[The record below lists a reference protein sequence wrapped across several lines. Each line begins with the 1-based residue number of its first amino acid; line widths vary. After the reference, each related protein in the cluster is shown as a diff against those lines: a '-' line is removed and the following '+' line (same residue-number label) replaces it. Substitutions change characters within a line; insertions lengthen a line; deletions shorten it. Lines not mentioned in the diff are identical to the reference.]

1 MTSVRACS
9 CAAAIVAIA
18 LVAQACESTSTR
30 PAPRLGALV
39 RAYDREVTPYF
50 PFTASEAGLRQYD
63 RVLANSIGEEY
74 RTGLAALC
82 SRYLTDLRRI
92 DPAPLD
98 ERERVTHDIF
108 EFNLETCLER
118 LRLPWHLLP
127 IDQVGRSVPSEFA
140 VIGAGRGAHPF
151 KTRRNYEDFLGRVD
165 GFVTWIDTAIVNMR
179 TGMEQGITQP
189 RDIMVKVLPQLE
201 THIVPDPRASVFYEP
216 IKNLPKD
223 FDDTTRRV
231 LTEKYVRA
239 IEGQIVPAYRRL
251 RAFVRDEYLPH
262 CRSTFGLADLPDGHA
277 MYAFA
282 VRAGTTTSLTPEQ
295 ISALGRQEVVRISG
309 EIERLHAEI
318 AAAGEAPPARYAS
331 VEDLLRA
338 YADFRASVEAT
349 LPTLF
354 RRFPKAG
361 FEIRPIEAFRERS
374 MPSSYVPASPDG
386 ARAGVF
392 YLNAAAL
399 REGHAVPVSRS
410 LFLHEAVPGHHLQM
424 ALQRENRGLPGFR
437 RFAWYNAFG
446 EGWALYAESLGTELG
461 AYGNRH
467 DRLGMLGAELFR
479 AKRLVVDVGLHAN
492 GWTREQAIAY
502 LGGSREDS
510 EREAERYMAWPGQAL
525 GYKIGQ
531 LKILDLRRKAEAAL
545 GASFDLRD
553 FHDALLEDG
562 GMPLS
567 VLEAKMER
575 WVAAHR
581 RTAARSGA

>member
-1 MTSVRACS
+1 MTSVRPRI
-9 CAAAIVAIA
+9 CAAAIVAIV
-18 LVAQACESTSTR
+18 LVAQACASTST
-30 PAPRLGALV
+30 PQAPRLGALV
-39 RAYDREVTPYF
+39 SAYDREVTPYF

-82 SRYLTDLRRI
+82 SRYRTELRRI
-92 DPAPLD
+92 DPASLD
-98 ERERVTHDIF
+98 EPERVTRDIF

-127 IDQVGRSVPSEFA
+127 IDQVGRSLPSEFA
-140 VIGAGRGAHPF
+140 VIGAGRGVHPF
-151 KTRRNYEDFLGRVD
+151 KTARNYEDFLGRID
-165 GFVTWIDTAIVNMR
+165 GFVTWMDTAIANMR
-179 TGMEQGITQP
+179 TGMERGITQP
-189 RDIMVKVLPQLE
+189 RDIMVKVLPQLD

-216 IKNLPKD
+216 IKNLPRD
-223 FDDTTRRV
+223 FDDTTRSV

-239 IEGQIVPAYRRL
+239 IEVQIVPAYRRL
-251 RAFVRDEYLPH
+251 RTFVQDEYLPR
-262 CRSTFGLADLPDGHA
+262 CRSTFGLADLPGGHA

-282 VRAGTTTSLTPEQ
+282 VRVGTTTSLTPEP
-295 ISALGRQEVVRISG
+295 ISALGQQEVVRISG
-309 EIERLHAEI
+309 EIDRLRAEI

-338 YADFRASVEAT
+338 YEDFRASVEAT

-399 REGHAVPVSRS
+399 REGRAVPVSRN

-446 EGWALYAESLGTELG
+446 EGWALYAERLGAELG
-461 AYGNRH
+461 VYGNRH
-467 DRLGMLGAELFR
+467 DRLSMLAAELFR
-479 AKRLVVDVGLHAN
+479 AKRLVVDVGLHAK
-492 GWTREQAIAY
+492 GWTREEAIAY

-545 GASFDLRD
+545 GGSFDLRE

-567 VLEAKMER
+567 VLETKMER
-575 WVAAHR
+575 WIAGR
-581 RTAARSGA
+581 RR

>member
-1 MTSVRACS
+1 MTRARGSV
-9 CAAAIVAIA
+9 CASAIVAIA
-18 LVAQACESTSTR
+18 LVAQACVSTSTP
-30 PAPRLGALV
+30 PAPRLGTLV
-39 RAYDREVTPYF
+39 SAHDREITPYF

-63 RVLANSIGEEY
+63 RVLANFIGEEY
-74 RTGLAALC
+74 RSGLAALC
-82 SRYLTDLRRI
+82 SRYRTELRRI
-92 DPAPLD
+92 DPATLD
-98 ERERVTHDIF
+98 EQERVTRDIF
-108 EFNLETCLER
+108 EFNLDACLER

-127 IDQVGRSVPSEFA
+127 IDQVGRSLPSEFS
-140 VIGAGRGAHPF
+140 VIGAGRGVHPF
-151 KTRRNYEDFLGRVD
+151 KTPRNYEDFLGRID
-165 GFVTWIDTAIVNMR
+165 GFVTWIDTAIANMR
-179 TGMEQGITQP
+179 SGMERGITQP
-189 RDIMVKVLPQLE
+189 RDIMLKVLPQLD

-231 LTEKYVRA
+231 LTEKYVQA
-239 IEGQIVPAYRRL
+239 IEVQIVPAYRRL
-251 RAFVRDEYLPH
+251 RGFVHDEYLPR
-262 CRSTFGLADLPDGHA
+262 CRSTFGLADLPGGHA

-282 VRAGTTTSLTPEQ
+282 VRVGTTTSLTPEQ
-295 ISALGRQEVVRISG
+295 IFALGEREVVRISG
-309 EIERLHAEI
+309 ESERLRAEI

-399 REGHAVPVSRS
+399 HEARGVTISRN
-410 LFLHEAVPGHHLQM
+410 LFLHEAVPGHHLQV

-437 RFAWYNAFG
+437 RFGWYNAFG
-446 EGWALYAESLGTELG
+446 EGWALYAESLGAELG

-479 AKRLVVDVGLHAN
+479 AKRLVVDVGLHAK

-525 GYKIGQ
+525 GYKMGQ
-531 LKILDLRRKAEAAL
+531 LKILSLRRKAEAAL

-567 VLEAKMER
+567 VLETKMER
-575 WVAAHR
+575 WIAGR
-581 RTAARSGA
+581 RR

>member
-1 MTSVRACS
+1 MTSARALIGVS
-9 CAAAIVAIA
+9 AIVAAI
-18 LVAQACESTSTR
+18 LVAQACAKTSTR
-30 PAPRLGALV
+30 AAPRLGALV
-39 RAYDREVTPYF
+39 SAYDGEVTPYH
-50 PFTASEAGLRQYD
+50 PFTASEAGVRQYD
-63 RVLANSIGEEY
+63 RVLANYIGEEY

-82 SRYLTDLRRI
+82 SRYLTELRRI
-92 DPAPLD
+92 DPATLD
-98 ERERVTHDIF
+98 ERERVTRDIF
-108 EFNLETCLER
+108 EFNLDACLER

-127 IDQVGRSVPSEFA
+127 IDQVGRSLPSEFA
-140 VIGAGRGAHPF
+140 VIGAGRGVHPF
-151 KTRRNYEDFLGRVD
+151 KTPRNYEDFLGRID
-165 GFVTWIDTAIVNMR
+165 GFVTWIDTAIANMR

-189 RDIMVKVLPQLE
+189 RDIMVKVLPQLD
-201 THIVPDPRASVFYEP
+201 TQIVPDPRASVFYEP

-251 RAFVRDEYLPH
+251 RTFVQDEYLPR
-262 CRSTFGLADLPDGHA
+262 CRSTFGLADLPGGHA

-282 VRAGTTTSLTPEQ
+282 VRVGTTTSLTPEQ
-295 ISALGRQEVVRISG
+295 ISALGEQEVVRISG
-309 EIERLHAEI
+309 EIDRLRAEI

-399 REGHAVPVSRS
+399 REGRGVAISRN

-424 ALQRENRGLPGFR
+424 TLQRENRGLPGFR
-437 RFAWYNAFG
+437 RFGWYNAFG
-446 EGWALYAESLGTELG
+446 EGWALYAESLGAELG
-461 AYGNRH
+461 VYGNRH
-467 DRLGMLGAELFR
+467 DRLSMLGAELFR
-479 AKRLVVDVGLHAN
+479 AKRLVVDVGLHAQ
-492 GWTREQAIAY
+492 GWTRERAIVY

-531 LKILDLRRKAEAAL
+531 LKILDVRRKAEAAL

-575 WVAAHR
+575 WIAGR
-581 RTAARSGA
+581 RR

>member
-1 MTSVRACS
+1 MTSARALIGVS
-9 CAAAIVAIA
+9 AIVAAI
-18 LVAQACESTSTR
+18 LVAQACAKTSTR

-39 RAYDREVTPYF
+39 GAYDREVTPYH
-50 PFTASEAGLRQYD
+50 PFTASEAGVRQYD
-63 RVLANSIGEEY
+63 RVLANNIGEEY
-74 RTGLAALC
+74 RTGLTALC
-82 SRYLTDLRRI
+82 SRYRTELRRI
-92 DPAPLD
+92 DAATLD
-98 ERERVTHDIF
+98 ERERVTRDIF
-108 EFNLETCLER
+108 EFNLDACLER
-118 LRLPWHLLP
+118 LRLPWHVLP
-127 IDQVGRSVPSEFA
+127 IDQVGRSLPSEFA
-140 VIGAGRGAHPF
+140 VIGAGRGVHPF
-151 KTRRNYEDFLGRVD
+151 KTPRNYEDFLGRIE
-165 GFVTWIDTAIVNMR
+165 GFVTWIDTAIANMR
-179 TGMEQGITQP
+179 IGMEQGITQP
-189 RDIMVKVLPQLE
+189 RDIMLKVLPQLD
-201 THIVPDPRASVFYEP
+201 TQIVPDPRASVFYEP

-223 FDDTTRRV
+223 FDDTTRGV

-251 RAFVRDEYLPH
+251 RAFVQDEYLPR
-262 CRSTFGLADLPDGHA
+262 CRSTFGVADLPGGHA

-282 VRAGTTTSLTPEQ
+282 VRVGTTTSLAPEQ
-295 ISALGRQEVVRISG
+295 ISALGEQEVVRISG
-309 EIERLHAEI
+309 EIDRLRAEI

-354 RRFPKAG
+354 RRFPEAG

-399 REGHAVPVSRS
+399 REGRGVAISRN

-424 ALQRENRGLPGFR
+424 TLQRENRGLPGFR
-437 RFAWYNAFG
+437 RFGWYNAFG
-446 EGWALYAESLGTELG
+446 EGWALYAESLGAELG
-461 AYGNRH
+461 VYGNRH
-467 DRLGMLGAELFR
+467 DRLSMLGAELFR

-531 LKILDLRRKAEAAL
+531 LKILDVRRKAEAAL
-545 GASFDLRD
+545 GSSFDLRD

-562 GMPLS
+562 GMPLT

-575 WVAAHR
+575 WIAGR
-581 RTAARSGA
+581 RR

>member
-1 MTSVRACS
+1 MTPARGAVHVS
-9 CAAAIVAIA
+9 AIVAAI
-18 LVAQACESTSTR
+18 LVAQACAKTSTR
-30 PAPRLGALV
+30 AAPRLGALV
-39 RAYDREVTPYF
+39 SAYDREVTPYH
-50 PFTASEAGLRQYD
+50 PFTASEAGRRQYD
-63 RVLANSIGEEY
+63 RVLANYIGEEY

-82 SRYLTDLRRI
+82 SRYLTELRRI
-92 DPAPLD
+92 DPATLD
-98 ERERVTHDIF
+98 ERERVTRDIF
-108 EFNLETCLER
+108 EFNLDACLER

-127 IDQVGRSVPSEFA
+127 IDQVGRSLPSEFA
-140 VIGAGRGAHPF
+140 VMGAGRGVHPF
-151 KTRRNYEDFLGRVD
+151 KTPRNYEDFLGRID
-165 GFVTWIDTAIVNMR
+165 GFVTWIDTAISNMR
-179 TGMEQGITQP
+179 TGMAQDITQP

-201 THIVPDPRASVFYEP
+201 THIIPDPRASVFYEP

-251 RAFVRDEYLPH
+251 STFVQDEYLPR
-262 CRSTFGLADLPDGHA
+262 CRSTVGVADLPGGQA

-282 VRAGTTTSLTPEQ
+282 VRVGTTTSLSPEQ
-295 ISALGRQEVVRISG
+295 ISALGEQEVVRISG
-309 EIERLHAEI
+309 EIDRLRAEI

-349 LPTLF
+349 LPGLF

-374 MPSSYVPASPDG
+374 MPSSYVPASLDG

-399 REGHAVPVSRS
+399 REGRGVAISRN

-424 ALQRENRGLPGFR
+424 TLQRENRGLPGFR
-437 RFAWYNAFG
+437 RFGWYNAFG
-446 EGWALYAESLGTELG
+446 EGWALYAESLGAELG
-461 AYGNRH
+461 VYGNRH
-467 DRLGMLGAELFR
+467 DRLSMLGAELFR
-479 AKRLVVDVGLHAN
+479 AKRLVVDVGLHAK

-531 LKILDLRRKAEAAL
+531 LKILDVRRRAEAAL

-567 VLEAKMER
+567 VLETKMGR
-575 WVAAHR
+575 WIAGR
-581 RTAARSGA
+581 RR

>member
-1 MTSVRACS
+1 MTSARALIGVS
-9 CAAAIVAIA
+9 AIVAAI
-18 LVAQACESTSTR
+18 LVAQACAKTSTH

-39 RAYDREVTPYF
+39 GAYDREVTPYH
-50 PFTASEAGLRQYD
+50 PFTASEAGVRQYD
-63 RVLANSIGEEY
+63 RVLANNIGEEY
-74 RTGLAALC
+74 RTGLTALC
-82 SRYLTDLRRI
+82 SRYRTELRRI
-92 DPAPLD
+92 DAATLD
-98 ERERVTHDIF
+98 ERERVTRDIF
-108 EFNLETCLER
+108 EFNLDACLER

-127 IDQVGRSVPSEFA
+127 IDQVGRSLPSEFA
-140 VIGAGRGAHPF
+140 VIGAGRGVHPF
-151 KTRRNYEDFLGRVD
+151 KTPRNYEDFLGRID
-165 GFVTWIDTAIVNMR
+165 GFVTWTDTAIANMR

-189 RDIMVKVLPQLE
+189 RDIMLKVLPQLD
-201 THIVPDPRASVFYEP
+201 TQIVPDPRASVFYEP

-223 FDDTTRRV
+223 FDDTTRGV

-251 RAFVRDEYLPH
+251 RAFVQDEYLPR
-262 CRSTFGLADLPDGHA
+262 CRSTFGVADLPGGHA

-282 VRAGTTTSLTPEQ
+282 VRVGTTTSLAPEQ
-295 ISALGRQEVVRISG
+295 ISALGEQEVVRISG
-309 EIERLHAEI
+309 EIDRLRAEI

-399 REGHAVPVSRS
+399 REGRGVAISRN

-424 ALQRENRGLPGFR
+424 TLQRENRGLPGFR
-437 RFAWYNAFG
+437 RFGWYNAFG
-446 EGWALYAESLGTELG
+446 EGWALYAESLGAELG
-461 AYGNRH
+461 VYGNRH
-467 DRLGMLGAELFR
+467 DRLSMLGAELFR
-479 AKRLVVDVGLHAN
+479 AKRLVVDVGLHAK

-531 LKILDLRRKAEAAL
+531 LKILDVRRKAEAAL

-567 VLEAKMER
+567 VLETKMER
-575 WVAAHR
+575 WIAGR
-581 RTAARSGA
+581 RR

>member
-1 MTSVRACS
+1 MTSARALIGVS
-9 CAAAIVAIA
+9 AIVAAI
-18 LVAQACESTSTR
+18 LVAQACAKTSTR

-39 RAYDREVTPYF
+39 SAYDREVTPYH
-50 PFTASEAGLRQYD
+50 PFTASEAGRRQYD
-63 RVLANSIGEEY
+63 RVLANYIGEEY

-82 SRYLTDLRRI
+82 SRYLTELRRI
-92 DPAPLD
+92 DPATLD
-98 ERERVTHDIF
+98 ERERVTRDIF
-108 EFNLETCLER
+108 EFNLDACLER

-127 IDQVGRSVPSEFA
+127 IDQVGRSLPSEFA
-140 VIGAGRGAHPF
+140 VIGAGRGVHPF
-151 KTRRNYEDFLGRVD
+151 KTPRNYEDFLGRID
-165 GFVTWIDTAIVNMR
+165 GFVTWIDTAISNMR
-179 TGMEQGITQP
+179 TGMAQDITQP

-223 FDDTTRRV
+223 FDDTTRSV

-239 IEGQIVPAYRRL
+239 IEEQIVPAYRRL
-251 RAFVRDEYLPH
+251 RTFVQDEYLPR
-262 CRSTFGLADLPDGHA
+262 CRSTFGLADLPGGHA

-282 VRAGTTTSLTPEQ
+282 VRVGTTTSLSPEQ
-295 ISALGRQEVVRISG
+295 ISALGEQEVVRISG
-309 EIERLHAEI
+309 EIDRLRAEI

-349 LPTLF
+349 LPGLF

-374 MPSSYVPASPDG
+374 MPSSYVPASLDG

-399 REGHAVPVSRS
+399 REGGGVAISRN

-424 ALQRENRGLPGFR
+424 TLQRENRGLPGFR
-437 RFAWYNAFG
+437 RFGWYNAFG
-446 EGWALYAESLGTELG
+446 EGWALYAESLGAELG
-461 AYGNRH
+461 VYGNRH
-467 DRLGMLGAELFR
+467 DRLSMLGAELFR
-479 AKRLVVDVGLHAN
+479 AKRLVVDVGLHAK

-531 LKILDLRRKAEAAL
+531 LKILDVRRRAEAAL

-567 VLEAKMER
+567 VLETKMER
-575 WVAAHR
+575 WIAGR
-581 RTAARSGA
+581 RR

>member
-1 MTSVRACS
+1 MTSARALIGVS
-9 CAAAIVAIA
+9 AIVAAI
-18 LVAQACESTSTR
+18 LVAQACAKTSTR
-30 PAPRLGALV
+30 AAPRLGALV
-39 RAYDREVTPYF
+39 SAYDGEVTPYH
-50 PFTASEAGLRQYD
+50 PFTASEAGVRQYD
-63 RVLANSIGEEY
+63 RVLANYIGEEY

-82 SRYLTDLRRI
+82 SRYRTELRRI
-92 DPAPLD
+92 DPATLD
-98 ERERVTHDIF
+98 ERERVTRDIF
-108 EFNLETCLER
+108 EFNLDACLER

-127 IDQVGRSVPSEFA
+127 IDQVGRSLPSEFA
-140 VIGAGRGAHPF
+140 VIGAGRGVHPF
-151 KTRRNYEDFLGRVD
+151 KTPRNYEDFLGRID
-165 GFVTWIDTAIVNMR
+165 GFVTWIDTAIANMR

-189 RDIMVKVLPQLE
+189 RDIMVKVLPQLD
-201 THIVPDPRASVFYEP
+201 TQIVPDPRASVFYEP

-251 RAFVRDEYLPH
+251 RTFVQDEYLPR
-262 CRSTFGLADLPDGHA
+262 CRSTVGVADLPGGQA

-282 VRAGTTTSLTPEQ
+282 VRVGTTTSLTPEQ
-295 ISALGRQEVVRISG
+295 ISALGEQEVVRISG
-309 EIERLHAEI
+309 EIDRLRAEI

-399 REGHAVPVSRS
+399 REGRGVAISRN

-424 ALQRENRGLPGFR
+424 TLQRENRGLPGFR
-437 RFAWYNAFG
+437 RFGWYNAFG
-446 EGWALYAESLGTELG
+446 EGWALYAESLGAELG
-461 AYGNRH
+461 VYGNRH
-467 DRLGMLGAELFR
+467 DRLSMLGAELFR
-479 AKRLVVDVGLHAN
+479 AKRLVVDVGLHAQ
-492 GWTREQAIAY
+492 GWTRERAIAY

-531 LKILDLRRKAEAAL
+531 LKFLDVRRKAEAAL

-575 WVAAHR
+575 WIAGR
-581 RTAARSGA
+581 RR